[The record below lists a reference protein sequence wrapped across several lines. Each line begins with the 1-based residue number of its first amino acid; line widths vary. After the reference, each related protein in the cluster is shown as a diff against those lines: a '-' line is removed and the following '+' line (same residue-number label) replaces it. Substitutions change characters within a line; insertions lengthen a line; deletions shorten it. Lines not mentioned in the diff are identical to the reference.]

1 MKTWIR
7 LLLTIAMVSLAGC
20 GGPTNDG
27 QRLTGGNDL
36 DSGGTIGISVQTLT
50 NPFFKVIADTVTE
63 EAAQHGYEVLIRD
76 AQQKIENQKDQVDE
90 FIVKEVDAMIL
101 CPRDTKA
108 IGPVIRTANDA
119 GIPVFTVDTV
129 CEDPKAKVTF
139 HVGTDNVQGGH
150 VAGKAM
156 IDSLGAAGG
165 KIALLDFK
173 RVDSCLDRVK
183 GFTAEID
190 KYNETAANKIK
201 IAIQLNCNGDK
212 EHGMSAAREAMQAHS
227 DLVGMFAINDPGAL
241 GARAAVEAEGKEDE
255 IVIVGFDGQPEAKEA
270 IRDGKLFD
278 SPVQFPDKM
287 AVEVVAAIVRY
298 FDGEEIEPHMLIKT
312 TPYRK
317 EDAINDPNL
326 SNAAAVEETTE

>member
-7 LLLTIAMVSLAGC
+7 LLLTITMVSLAGC

-27 QRLTGGNDL
+27 QRLTGDNDL

-129 CEDPKAKVTF
+129 CEDPLARTMF
-139 HVGTDNVQGGH
+139 R
-150 VAGKAM
+150 VAT
-156 IDSLGAAGG
+156 
-165 KIALLDFK
+165 LL
-173 RVDSCLDRVK
+173 
-183 GFTAEID
+183 
-190 KYNETAANKIK
+190 
-201 IAIQLNCNGDK
+201 
-212 EHGMSAAREAMQAHS
+212 ARQ
-227 DLVGMFAINDPGAL
+227 
-241 GARAAVEAEGKEDE
+241 
-255 IVIVGFDGQPEAKEA
+255 
-270 IRDGKLFD
+270 
-278 SPVQFPDKM
+278 
-287 AVEVVAAIVRY
+287 
-298 FDGEEIEPHMLIKT
+298 
-312 TPYRK
+312 
-317 EDAINDPNL
+317 
-326 SNAAAVEETTE
+326 